1 MPLSQEGVTPG
12 PATDEVALPLAGKT
26 EVKMPQSVN
35 FDFQTGLSEKYKLL
49 GMVNARWVDWS
60 NFNVAPP
67 LATLSTQEPLAA
79 YKKDGY
85 AVEVVLGKQF
95 NPKASG
101 EVRVGYDHGTGAP
114 LSPL

>member
-1 MPLSQEGVTPG
+1 MLCPADTYKTLARSVGAIDRRASRCFSPPAPLSQEGVTPG

-35 FDFQTGLSEKYKLL
+35 FDFQTGLSEKYQLL

-79 YKKDGY
+79 YKKD
-85 AVEVVLGKQF
+85 
-95 NPKASG
+95 
-101 EVRVGYDHGTGAP
+101 
-114 LSPL
+114 